1 MMTLIHNNRQI
12 SNISNGVCTIFR
24 FEMIILNK
32 EKVCETLCLFGHL
45 CFILVPEECKFRC
58 LLALVTT
65 LLLCIPTI
73 ERRVE

>member
-45 CFILVPEECKFRC
+45 CFILVPEECKFHS
-58 LLALVTT
+58 LFVSTSDNSPLVY
-65 LLLCIPTI
+65 PHH
-73 ERRVE
+73 